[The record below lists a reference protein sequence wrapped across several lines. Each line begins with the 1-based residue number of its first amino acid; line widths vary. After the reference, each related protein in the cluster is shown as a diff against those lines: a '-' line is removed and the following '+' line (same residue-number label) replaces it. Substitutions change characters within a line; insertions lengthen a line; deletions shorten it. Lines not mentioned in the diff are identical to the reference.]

1 MTNRNSRRDNRKFDI
16 ASLRNQARRID
27 VLETRN
33 RNERDLIL
41 DFNPILNWNTS
52 IRGSVYPAQPNVH
65 CACAPREIGISR
77 IVNYFNGGI
86 SRDTVLLQLL
96 PWISLCSIFFVSI
109 DSRGD
114 ARKIEM
120 EVSSPARERE
130 RDRER
135 VFKFIGVGES
145 SNFSIKRSF
154 VEISEIPYLFL
165 TTV

>member
-1 MTNRNSRRDNRKFDI
+1 MTNRNSRRGNRKFDI

-52 IRGSVYPAQPNVH
+52 IRGSVYPTKRALRVW
-65 CACAPREIGISR
+65 PREIGISR